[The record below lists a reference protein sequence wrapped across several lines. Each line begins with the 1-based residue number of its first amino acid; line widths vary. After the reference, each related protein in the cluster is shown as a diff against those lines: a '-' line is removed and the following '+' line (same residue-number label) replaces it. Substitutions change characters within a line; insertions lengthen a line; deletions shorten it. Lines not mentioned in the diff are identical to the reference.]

1 VSPVPAAQLQVR
13 RAAIDGTLFTNRL
26 VVIGS
31 RVAMGNCHSAAG
43 LREAEDTPREGSLAA
58 GIPAHSCLRTAI
70 GSTERARSAAAYVI
84 SAAPLA
90 TAAAV
95 PPNVAA
101 SYGLTP

>member
-1 VSPVPAAQLQVR
+1 VR
-13 RAAIDGTLFTNRL
+13 RAAIHGTLHEL
-26 VVIGS
+26 
-31 RVAMGNCHSAAG
+31 AG
-43 LREAEDTPREGSLAA
+43 RDRTARRDEQLPFSPRLREAEDMPRDGSPVA

-95 PPNVAA
+95 PANVAA